1 MEEMKH
7 RDTEVTESQSQSQSQ
22 SQSWRQSRAG
32 GQRFVGQ
39 GGILRAKGASCEM
52 SLTPFESFRGEVTRL
67 WDSSWL

>member
-7 RDTEVTESQSQSQSQ
+7 RDTEVTE
-22 SQSWRQSRAG
+22 RRARARAG